1 MGGVRAPPVLSKPSK
16 SMIAKPPGLVFGAPA
31 ALQTPKTYDFKAP
44 GARETARSNFDQRFP
59 GQAVSEAAYL
69 LSVLWN

>member
-1 MGGVRAPPVLSKPSK
+1 MGGVRAPPELSKPSK

-44 GARETARSNFDQRFP
+44 GARETAPSNFHQI
-59 GQAVSEAAYL
+59 L
-69 LSVLWN
+69 IKI